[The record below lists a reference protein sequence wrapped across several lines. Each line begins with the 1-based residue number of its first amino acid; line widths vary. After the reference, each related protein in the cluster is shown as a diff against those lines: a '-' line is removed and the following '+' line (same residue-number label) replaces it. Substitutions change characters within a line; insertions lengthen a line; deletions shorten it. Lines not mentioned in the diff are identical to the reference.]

1 MTSVTSFVNPYFV
14 TKCIKIHLSKATK
27 TDKKPLVPTF
37 SSLLDAHIIV
47 AENRPF
53 TPFGG

>member
-14 TKCIKIHLSKATK
+14 TKCIKIHLSKAPK

-37 SSLLDAHIIV
+37 YPLLGTHIIL
-47 AENRPF
+47 AEKRPF